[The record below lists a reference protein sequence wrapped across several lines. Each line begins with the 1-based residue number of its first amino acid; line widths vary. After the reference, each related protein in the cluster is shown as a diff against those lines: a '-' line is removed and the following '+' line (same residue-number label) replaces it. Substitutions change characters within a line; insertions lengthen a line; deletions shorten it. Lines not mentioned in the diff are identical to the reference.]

1 MEIDTELVSPIRTH
15 TRFSDRFKTLFQESP
30 PQELTEAESVQ
41 KSPLVSYSSPK
52 KAIAQEPKLI
62 RTIIKNED
70 RGQWREASSPKRM
83 EEKVVK
89 EKEMITQETAPK
101 ETPVET
107 KKAPKVT
114 KSTKVSKIPA
124 PSPSVSTTKST
135 PHYMMAT
142 TSFMSKFDSK
152 KRRETLGVRSVGK
165 ISVRI

>member
-1 MEIDTELVSPIRTH
+1 
-15 TRFSDRFKTLFQESP
+15 
-30 PQELTEAESVQ
+30 
-41 KSPLVSYSSPK
+41 
-52 KAIAQEPKLI
+52 
-62 RTIIKNED
+62 
-70 RGQWREASSPKRM
+70 M